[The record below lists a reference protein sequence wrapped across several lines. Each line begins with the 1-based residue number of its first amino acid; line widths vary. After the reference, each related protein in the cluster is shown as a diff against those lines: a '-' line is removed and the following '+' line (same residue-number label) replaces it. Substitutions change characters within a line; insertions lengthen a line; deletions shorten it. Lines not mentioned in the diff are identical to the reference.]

1 MLQLNVPVIFMQ
13 VALDEGPGPS
23 IKYQY
28 PELSK
33 LHQVVS
39 QLIRCSDISDKCQ
52 SSNPQ
57 GRPLPN
63 PYKDPSISHE
73 DLMPLSPECVD
84 ILFNRT
90 G

>member
-1 MLQLNVPVIFMQ
+1 MQ

-28 PELSK
+28 PELNK

-39 QLIRCSDISDKCQ
+39 HLLRCSDISERCQ
-52 SSNPQ
+52 SSNQ
-57 GRPLPN
+57 NAQALPN
-63 PYKDPSISHE
+63 PYKDPTIGYDELIPIS
-73 DLMPLSPECVD
+73 MECAD